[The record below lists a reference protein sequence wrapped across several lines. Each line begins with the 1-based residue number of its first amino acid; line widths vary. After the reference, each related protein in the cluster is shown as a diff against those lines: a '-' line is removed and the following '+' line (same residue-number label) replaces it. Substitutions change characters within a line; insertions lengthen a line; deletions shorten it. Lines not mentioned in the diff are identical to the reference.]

1 MNPSTSTKVS
11 QRNFVSLCLNAVSF
25 FTAGKIRKPQRSR
38 REKRIA
44 YLLITLLLGAVT
56 LQTSPTSLA
65 QKRKQTTTQKPTTT
79 AQKNQKPTESTDTLG
94 APPPIPK
101 LKKKPEEPPK
111 EISAGDVISVNTTE
125 VMIPVTVRDSSGRLV
140 SELTRSDFRVFED
153 GIPQP
158 LSDLAL
164 RQVPVDVA
172 LLVDASSSVSS
183 NIDDFRR
190 AAEGFGSR
198 LAADDRISLIK
209 FDDRI
214 ELLLDWTKNRFQ
226 LHRALARLEPGMFT
240 RFYDA
245 LSLAS
250 HDQFSDAAK
259 SRRAVIV
266 LTDGIDNGHGTSTL
280 EGALRALLQAQ
291 VVVYVVSNTEISKAD
306 KLSQLDLL
314 ARDSTSARF
323 NQLRID
329 DLRLGIRALDQSEVN
344 LDQLT
349 TATGGRLYKPLS
361 FNDLEATYAEVADEL
376 RHQYALYYTPLN
388 KSRDGAFRRVRVE
401 TINPAFRAHTRVGY
415 FAPKT

>member
-1 MNPSTSTKVS
+1 
-11 QRNFVSLCLNAVSF
+11 
-25 FTAGKIRKPQRSR
+25 
-38 REKRIA
+38 
-44 YLLITLLLGAVT
+44 VT
-56 LQTSPTSLA
+56 LQTSPTSVA
-65 QKRKQTTTQKPTTT
+65 QKRKQTTTQKPTPT
-79 AQKNQKPTESTDTLG
+79 AQKNQKPSESTVDTLG

-140 SELTRSDFRVFED
+140 SELTRNDFRVFED

-172 LLVDASSSVSS
+172 LLVDASSSVSQ

-190 AAEGFGSR
+190 AAEGFGAR
-198 LAADDRISLIK
+198 LATDDRISLIK

-226 LHRALARLEPGMFT
+226 LHRALGRLEPGMFT

-250 HDQFSDAAK
+250 HDQFSDATK

-266 LTDGIDNGHGTSTL
+266 LTDGIDNGRGTSTL
-280 EGALRALLQAQ
+280 EEALRALLQAQ
-291 VVVYVVSNTEISKAD
+291 VVVYVVSNTEISKAE

-314 ARDSTSARF
+314 TRDSTSARF

-349 TATGGRLYKPLS
+349 AATGGRLYKPLS

-388 KSRDGAFRRVRVE
+388 KSRDGVFRRVRVE
-401 TINPAFRAHTRVGY
+401 TINPAFKAHTRVGY